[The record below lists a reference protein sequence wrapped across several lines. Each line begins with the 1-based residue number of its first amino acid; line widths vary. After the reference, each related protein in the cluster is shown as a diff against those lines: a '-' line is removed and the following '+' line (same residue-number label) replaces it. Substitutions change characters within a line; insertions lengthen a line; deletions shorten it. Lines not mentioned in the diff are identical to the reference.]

1 MNRIIEETY
10 FDNLPDVELLT
21 EVKLSRVYSI
31 FTNPEFAVGIISA
44 FRGDAGRTLEM
55 NVRDNRALAADLRN
69 AGFGYSWIDGA
80 WIENRGTEQERHASE
95 VSILVTSNA
104 KQQEKLFVMLVEGAK
119 EYNQD
124 AFIFQRAKENSP
136 VRLYDKNGDELL
148 SFKNIRMDQIA
159 DNYSRLRSGN
169 HADRSFVFE
178 SVRSPVGYFG
188 KLAGLKD

>member
-104 KQQEKLFVMLVEGAK
+104 KQQEKLFVMLVEGARQ
-119 EYNQD
+119 YNQD
-124 AFIFQRAKENSP
+124 AFIFQRAKENAP

-169 HADRSFVFE
+169 HTDRSFVFE